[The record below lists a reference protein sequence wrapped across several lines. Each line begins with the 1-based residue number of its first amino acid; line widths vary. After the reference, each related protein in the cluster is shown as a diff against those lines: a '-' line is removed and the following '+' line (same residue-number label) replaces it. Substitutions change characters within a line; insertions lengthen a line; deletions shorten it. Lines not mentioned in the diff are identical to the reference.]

1 MRVWG
6 KHGSHWQEPDRADR
20 TDGRCVNRALNVDLE
35 RLSNG
40 PTRSR
45 RPAIALGV
53 AAACAA
59 LLLSA
64 CEKKTDEPSVKAPK
78 APSAAEVERNAV
90 SDFEAPQPGLSTPNP
105 NASFAGPFTAGGME
119 PFWAARLS
127 NGKLTFERP
136 EAEPLNFNVGNL
148 KPKDGVAKVTQG
160 KLTMI
165 LSAQSC
171 TDDAGRALDYRMLVV
186 YGGEAYE
193 GCARVGEAVAAKD
206 WSAFLGDYL
215 IPIDACLARAAE
227 QGFDAKVTI
236 AYPRTRGHT
245 AVRLSSVTNGRFEC
259 SVDAATGAI
268 KYFDPLGTSDV
279 MPGEW
284 APMFTRAPA
293 VAPSGACNR
302 NVPATNAAGAQIGWL
317 TYESC

>member
-6 KHGSHWQEPDRADR
+6 KQGAY
-20 TDGRCVNRALNVDLE
+20 G
-35 RLSNG
+35 
-40 PTRSR
+40 
-45 RPAIALGV
+45 LGV

-64 CEKKTDEPSVKAPK
+64 CEKKTAEPVDNAPK
-78 APSAAEVERNAV
+78 APSAAEVQRNAV
-90 SDFEAPQPGLSTPNP
+90 SDFEAPQPGLSTPNA

-119 PFWAARLS
+119 PFWAARVAD
-127 NGKLTFERP
+127 GKLTFERP
-136 EAEPLNFNVGNL
+136 ETEPLTFKIGNL
-148 KPKDGVAKVTQG
+148 QPKAGVAKVTQG

-165 LSAQSC
+165 LSAQPC

-206 WSAFLGDYL
+206 WSAFIGDNL
-215 IPIDACLARAAE
+215 TSIDACLAKGRE
-227 QGFDAKVTI
+227 MGFDAKVTI

-259 SVDAATGAI
+259 SADAATGAI
-268 KYFDPLGTSDV
+268 KYFDPLGDSDV

-284 APMFTRAPA
+284 APMFTRAPG

>member
-6 KHGSHWQEPDRADR
+6 KQEADRAGR
-20 TDGRCVNRALNVDLE
+20 THRRRVNRALAIELE
-35 RLSNG
+35 RLSNR

-53 AAACAA
+53 AALGAA

-64 CEKKTDEPSVKAPK
+64 CEKKAVEPTEAGPK

-119 PFWAARLS
+119 PFWSARLVS
-127 NGKLTFERP
+127 GKLTFERP
-136 EAEPLNFNVGNL
+136 ETGPLSFNIGDL
-148 KPKDGVAKVTQG
+148 KPKAGVAKVTQG

-171 TDDAGRALDYRMLVV
+171 TDDSGQALDYRMLVV
-186 YGGEAYE
+186 YGGDAYE
-193 GCARVGEAVAAKD
+193 GCARVGEAPAAKD
-206 WSAFLGDYL
+206 WSAFVGDYL
-215 IPIDACLARAAE
+215 APIDACLAKAKTM
-227 QGFDAKVTI
+227 GFDAKVTI
-236 AYPRTRGHT
+236 AYPRQSGFT
-245 AVRLSSVTNGRFEC
+245 AVRLSSVTDGRFEC
-259 SVDAATGAI
+259 SADTKTGAI
-268 KYFDPLGTSDV
+268 KFFDPLGDSDV
-279 MPGEW
+279 VPGEW
-284 APMFTRAPA
+284 APMFTRAPG
-293 VAPSGACNR
+293 VAPQGACNR
-302 NVPATNAAGAQIGWL
+302 NVPATNGAGAQIGWL